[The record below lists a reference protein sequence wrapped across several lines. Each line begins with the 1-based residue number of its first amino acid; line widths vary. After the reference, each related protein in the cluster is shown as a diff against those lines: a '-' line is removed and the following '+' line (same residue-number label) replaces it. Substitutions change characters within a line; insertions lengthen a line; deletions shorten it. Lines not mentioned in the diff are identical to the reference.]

1 MVWNWDPAQE
11 EVRKK
16 AREFAAEHITP
27 VSQELDRRPP
37 TFPEDIFRAMGR
49 AGFLGFPS
57 SPEYGGGGYD
67 KLLYATLIEEIS
79 YADAAIG
86 IVMAV
91 QVLASYPIE
100 KFGTE
105 EQKRKYLPK
114 MNAGELHG
122 AFALTEPGAG
132 SDAANQKTLARDA
145 GDHYVVDGEKIF
157 ITSGNVA
164 DVVVL
169 ICRIVGPGEDP
180 EKGKVSALIFD
191 NPEDPGYRTEI
202 LKYKMGIRA
211 STTARLYFNG
221 VKIPKENLLGEVG
234 KGFRIAM
241 TTLDGARIGVAAQS
255 LGICQ
260 RALDLAIAYAKSR
273 EQFGAPIAKLQAI
286 QWMIADMSVRT
297 EAARLLT
304 YKAAVMEA
312 KGEPIGLV
320 AAQAKLFASE
330 AAKFCVDRCMQI
342 HGGYGYVGDFSA
354 VEHLYRDQ
362 RITEIYEG
370 TSEVQRLVIS
380 NHLLR

>member
-1 MVWNWDPAQE
+1 MPWNWDPAQE
-11 EVRKK
+11 EIREK
-16 AREFAAEHITP
+16 AQAFAKQYIDP

-37 TFPEDIFRAMGR
+37 AFPEEVFQAMAK

-57 SPEYGGGGYD
+57 AKEYGGGGYG

-79 YADAAIG
+79 YADAALG

-91 QVLASYPIE
+91 QVLSSYPLE

-105 EQKRKYLPK
+105 EQKKKYLPRLNK
-114 MNAGELHG
+114 GELHG
-122 AFALTEPGAG
+122 AFALTEPNAG
-132 SDAANQKTLARDA
+132 SDAVNQQTTAVLD
-145 GDHYVVDGEKIF
+145 GGHYVVNGEKIF

-169 ICRIVGPGEDP
+169 ICKTGE
-180 EKGKVSALIFD
+180 EKGRPKVSALIFD
-191 NPEDPGYRTEI
+191 NPKDPGYSTEV

-211 STTARLYFNG
+211 STTARLYFKD
-221 VKIPKENLLGEVG
+221 VEIPKENVLGEVG

-241 TTLDGARIGVAAQS
+241 TTLDGARVGVAAQS

-260 RALDLAIAYAKSR
+260 RALDTAVAYAKTR

-286 QWMIADMSVRT
+286 QWMIADMSVKT
-297 EAARLLT
+297 EAARLLM
-304 YKAAVMEA
+304 YKAASREA
-312 KGEPIGLV
+312 AGESIGLE

-330 AAKFCVDRCMQI
+330 AAKFCVDRCMQV
-342 HGGYGYVGDFSA
+342 HGGYGYIGDFSA

-370 TSEVQRLVIS
+370 TSEVQRLVIAGQ
-380 NHLLR
+380 LLK